1 MYVGKDGAA
10 SLQDPIKTAIVNAA
24 RELFNRFGYKKTTL
38 EDIAASMRKGK
49 SSLYYYFRNKEEIFQ
64 SVLETEESILFDKL
78 REVVD
83 TPMPAQ
89 EKFMTYVKTRMTTI
103 LGLPNYM
110 KTLQDEMYG
119 GYDFIQT
126 LKFKNDEN
134 ETALMIKIMEEGVRT
149 DTFGMHSVEMCSRGI
164 VMALHGLESTFVKL
178 SQDGSNI
185 DVQVENIVN
194 ILFYGI
200 VKR

>member
-1 MYVGKDGAA
+1 M
-10 SLQDPIKTAIVNAA
+10 
-24 RELFNRFGYKKTTL
+24 LFR
-38 EDIAASMRKGK
+38 S
-49 SSLYYYFRNKEEIFQ
+49 
-64 SVLETEESILFDKL
+64 

-134 ETALMIKIMEEGVRT
+134 EIALMMKIMEEGVRT
-149 DTFGMHSVEMCSRGI
+149 DPSGRQSVEMCSRGK